1 MEEISIGVAEI
12 EALGAK
18 LDALDDV
25 LSASERGLLVA
36 LFRMAGQAAAESAAE
51 SSEVVGFGFA
61 PDGRLG
67 TLVMQEPAP
76 KLSSGFVDSFNAGT
90 AAPTPGVDKFFL
102 IRSR

>member
-1 MEEISIGVAEI
+1 MAEISIGLAEI

-25 LSASERGLLVA
+25 LSATERGLLVA
-36 LFRMAGQAAAESAAE
+36 LFRMAGQAAAAE
-51 SSEVVGFGFA
+51 SSEVVGFA
-61 PDGRLG
+61 ADQRLG

-76 KLSSGFVDSFNAGT
+76 KLSSGFVDSFKAGT
-90 AAPTPGVDKFFL
+90 AVPTPGVDKFFL